1 MDQTL
6 DMDTIQIMNFF
17 ENSTKARLKDCL
29 VKNGNIYFV
38 TYENQAQFAIGR
50 NGSTIKSMER
60 ALGKS
65 IRVFEYSEDLK
76 TFVKNL
82 VPKANDVN
90 INNNDGETTVDI
102 KVNRIDRS
110 FVIGRDGKNLNLIK
124 EILQR
129 NMNVKNVLV
138 K

>member
-1 MDQTL
+1 MNQTL

-90 INNNDGETTVDI
+90 INNNDGETTVDV

-110 FVIGRDGKNLNLIK
+110 FVIGSDGKNLNLIK
-124 EILQR
+124 EILQM

>member
-1 MDQTL
+1 
-6 DMDTIQIMNFF
+6 MDTIQIMNFF

>member
-1 MDQTL
+1 
-6 DMDTIQIMNFF
+6 MDTIQIMNFF

-82 VPKANDVN
+82 VPKASDVN